1 LEFVDSPF
9 AIRYSLIRYSSIRH
23 SSIRLFAHSPGP
35 NMKVLLIYD
44 IPDDRARN
52 KVADLCLDYG
62 LERVQYSAF
71 QGELRRT
78 HQEELVLKMKKRLG
92 KKQGDIRLLPI
103 CDKDWSARLEIING
117 E

>member
-1 LEFVDSPF
+1 M
-9 AIRYSLIRYSSIRH
+9 R
-23 SSIRLFAHSPGP
+23 
-35 NMKVLLIYD
+35 VLLIYD
-44 IPDDRARN
+44 IPDDRARS

-71 QGELRRT
+71 QGKLRRT

-103 CDKDWSARLEIING
+103 CDKDWAARLEVING